1 MCWRGVCA
9 VASSTASPYIIDD
22 RVEDDLLYFGALLH
36 SARHPETY
44 RAAFEDL

>member
-1 MCWRGVCA
+1 
-9 VASSTASPYIIDD
+9 VAFLAK
-22 RVEDDLLYFGALLH
+22 EKDDLLDFGALLH